1 MLGTEKTF
9 KTNNEELVME
19 NNQDTE
25 TEFQIDSGIP
35 LPEDTRSGECKYPF
49 GKMNEGDSFFIP
61 LRQGDQIDRMKNRLS
76 QSTRTYGKKQTPE
89 QHFRIRLRLENEISG
104 VRVWRKD

>member
-49 GKMNEGDSFFIP
+49 GKMNEGD
-61 LRQGDQIDRMKNRLS
+61 
-76 QSTRTYGKKQTPE
+76 
-89 QHFRIRLRLENEISG
+89 
-104 VRVWRKD
+104 